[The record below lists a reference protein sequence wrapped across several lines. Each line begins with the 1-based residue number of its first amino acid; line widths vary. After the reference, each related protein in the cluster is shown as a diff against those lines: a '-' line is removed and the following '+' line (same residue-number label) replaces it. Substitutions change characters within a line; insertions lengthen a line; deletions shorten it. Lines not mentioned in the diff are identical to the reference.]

1 MRTTKNIL
9 MGLSLLLGA
18 ALMIPSAQ
26 AAEISIVANPL
37 VGRAGGGAEKAGV
50 ILLRTDTLIPMVAA
64 AEGDN
69 PAVLGIGFISLRF
82 SVDVVSD
89 PLRPI
94 SIMAVGPDVN
104 DQPQE
109 PVETGATGTASGK
122 TVTLK
127 GNNVDILP
135 MSRILIDGV
144 FLNLIG
150 KTGTVTATLSLTGNN
165 FPEGT
170 SVTTVISS
178 IEEPLTIGDD
188 KVAAGSIR
196 PSGGKASAT
205 FTIEEGFAGAF
216 EDEGELRLQILNVPE
231 NAVLTISSGITTTF
245 ANGVVWVNS
254 LALDKA
260 AAAVPSTGEGD
271 TFLALQPAQLSY
283 FRCPKRAPGAA

>member
-37 VGRAGGGAEKAGV
+37 VGRAGGGAERAGI
-50 ILLRTDTLIPMVAA
+50 ILLRADLEIPTA
-64 AEGDN
+64 N
-69 PAVLGIGFISLRF
+69 PAERELGIGVISLRF
-82 SVDVVSD
+82 SVDVAAS
-89 PLRPI
+89 PEI
-94 SIMAVGPDVN
+94 TIMAATGN
-104 DQPQE
+104 DD
-109 PVETGATGTASGK
+109 PVKIPGATGTASGK

-127 GNNVDILP
+127 GNTSPIP
-135 MSRILIDGV
+135 AMSRIFIDGV

-150 KTGTVTATLSLTGNN
+150 KTGTVTVTLSLTGPN

-170 SVTTVISS
+170 SVATVISS

-216 EDEGELRLQILNVPE
+216 GHEGELRLQILNVPE
-231 NAVLTISSGITTTF
+231 NAVLTISSGMTTTF
-245 ANGVVWVNS
+245 AKNVVWVDS
-254 LALDKA
+254 LELNKA
-260 AAAVPSTGEGD
+260 EAAVAAPRMTKIWM
-271 TFLALQPAQLSY
+271 LLLLLLNRLL
-283 FRCPKRAPGAA
+283 RCPKRAPGAP